1 MNKRWIVKNQHEQ
14 AVIEDFAKKLN
25 IEEPLAVLLLSRGI
39 NTIEEATNFFNP
51 DISKLHDPFL
61 MKNMDIAVERLS
73 QAIMNNEKIL
83 VYGDYDVDGTTAVA
97 LLYSFLSEVIGADY
111 KKYIE
116 YYIPDRYTEGYGI
129 SEKGIEYC
137 RDNNFTLLV
146 SLDCGIKANDKV
158 DLANSYGIDIII
170 CDHHLEGDTL
180 PNAAAILDPKC
191 SQCHYPYKELSGC
204 GVGLKFIQGYCQ
216 KHDLPD
222 QLWLSKLDLV
232 AISIAS
238 DIVAITGENR
248 ILAYYGLIIIN
259 RFPRVG
265 VKSIIEQAGIKIQYP
280 PKENTIFSRQIQISD
295 LVFFVGPRINAAG
308 RINTGRESVKLLI
321 CEDEDKSLD
330 IGKNINSHNDTRRE
344 LDKKATEEAINLIL
358 ASEEF
363 KHRKSIV
370 LYNSSWNKGIIGIV
384 ASRLVEEFYKPVIVI
399 TDSPE
404 GLVTGSARSIKE
416 FNIYNGID
424 HCSDLLEHFGG
435 HKFAAGLSLKKE
447 NLEAFSEKFEQY
459 VCQNIND
466 DDFIPE
472 IEVDMELD
480 LGDITTNFMS
490 NLKRFAPFGPEN
502 MAPVFMSKSVVEE
515 GTGKIVGD
523 KHIKMRLL
531 YRSKSSQPIDAIAFN
546 QKKHYEHIANQK
558 DFDILYHVE
567 ENTWNNVTNIQLN
580 IKDIRINL

>member
-1 MNKRWIVKNQHEQ
+1 MDKRWILKNQPKQ
-14 AVIEDFAKKLN
+14 AVIEDFADKLN
-25 IEEPLAVLLLSRGI
+25 IEKPLASLLLSRGI
-39 NTIEEATNFFNP
+39 NTVEEANDFFNP
-51 DISKLHDPFL
+51 DINKLHDPFL
-61 MKNMDIAVERLS
+61 MKNMDVAVERLS
-73 QAIMNNEKIL
+73 QAIINNEKIL

-97 LLYSFLSEVIGADY
+97 LLYSFLSEIIGADY
-111 KKYIE
+111 KKIIE

-129 SEKGIEYC
+129 SDKGIEYC
-137 RDNNFTLLV
+137 RDNNFKLLI

-158 DLANSYGIDIII
+158 DLANSYGIDVII
-170 CDHHLEGDTL
+170 CDHHLEGDVL
-180 PNAAAILDPKC
+180 PAAAAILDPKC

-204 GVGLKFIQGYCQ
+204 GVGFKFIQAYCQ
-216 KHDLPD
+216 KFDLPD

-259 RFPRVG
+259 RFPRMG
-265 VKSIIEQAGIKIQYP
+265 VKSIIEQAGIKIQYT
-280 PKENTIFSRQIQISD
+280 PKENTIFSRQISISD

-321 CEDEDKSLD
+321 CEDEDKSVD

-358 ASEEF
+358 ANEEY

-370 LYNSSWNKGIIGIV
+370 LYNPKWNKGIIGIV

-399 TDSPE
+399 TDSPD
-404 GLVTGSARSIKE
+404 GLITGSARSIKE

-424 HCSDLLEHFGG
+424 DCSDLLEHFGG

-447 NLEAFSEKFEQY
+447 NLEAFTEKFEQY

-466 DDFIPE
+466 NDFIPE

-480 LGDITTNFMS
+480 ISDITNNFMT
-490 NLKRFAPFGPEN
+490 NLKRFAPFGPDN
-502 MAPVFMSKSVVEE
+502 MAPVFMSTSVVEE
-515 GTGKIVGD
+515 GNGKVVGD
-523 KHIKMRLL
+523 KHIKMRVL
-531 YRSKSSQPIDAIAFN
+531 YRNKSSQPIEAIAFN
-546 QKKHYEHIANQK
+546 QKQHYEYIASQK

-580 IKDIRINL
+580 IKDIRINF